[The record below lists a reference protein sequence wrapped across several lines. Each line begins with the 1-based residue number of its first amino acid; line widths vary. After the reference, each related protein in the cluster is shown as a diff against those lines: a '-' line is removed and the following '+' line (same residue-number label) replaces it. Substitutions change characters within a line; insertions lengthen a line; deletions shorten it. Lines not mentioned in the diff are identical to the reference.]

1 MAETGWFSTYGGT
14 RVAFE
19 SFRRESVAC
28 GRSGARV
35 LVEKTPKHILSLELI
50 FEHFPSSKVVL
61 IYRDGRDVALSLARR
76 FKYSLDNPSAMCA
89 AATRWVRDNRAAKP
103 HLTDPRVVTVRYERL
118 VAEPHAVVDDIFS
131 SLEGTLAPPEVHA
144 QFNQSGNLSWAR
156 LQPIRVEPLPHLAVE
171 QPVNNVTLYENRHL
185 RNWQVCPNLL
195 SSLECRVP

>member
-103 HLTDPRVVTVRYERL
+103 HLTDPRVVTV
-118 VAEPHAVVDDIFS
+118 S
-131 SLEGTLAPPEVHA
+131 
-144 QFNQSGNLSWAR
+144 
-156 LQPIRVEPLPHLAVE
+156 LAVE
-171 QPVNNVTLYENRHL
+171 QPINNVTLYENRHL